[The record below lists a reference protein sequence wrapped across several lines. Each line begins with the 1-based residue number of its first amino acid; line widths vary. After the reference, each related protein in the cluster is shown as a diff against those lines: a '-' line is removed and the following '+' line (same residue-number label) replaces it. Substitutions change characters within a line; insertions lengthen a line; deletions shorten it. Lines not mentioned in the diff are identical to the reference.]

1 MSNLFNAMAYKIQN
15 DKTMD
20 LTLFIFQPTM
30 KYGYEIIES
39 FYQHCLQ
46 KNPTLPNNAIGIR
59 IDDLDLYRNKDIVE
73 SNSPTHP
80 ILTIASITEEAYGV
94 YSFHQEIRKNIRF
107 IQQWLSIVFNKSK
120 EIYVASP
127 AEFNQLPPVLINAL
141 NTSKYLS
148 IQNYRYLIPQ
158 GKENLWHKIE
168 DLLKFY
174 LGFRLLV

>member
-1 MSNLFNAMAYKIQN
+1 MILQYIKDLSENLNNAFNAQ
-15 DKTMD
+15 
-20 LTLFIFQPTM
+20 
-30 KYGYEIIES
+30 GIIRVLEEFFS
-39 FYQHCLQ
+39 PCE
-46 KNPTLPNNAIGIR
+46 
-59 IDDLDLYRNKDIVE
+59 VE
-73 SNSPTHP
+73 S
-80 ILTIASITEEAYGV
+80 IDIY
-94 YSFHQEIRKNIRF
+94 
-107 IQQWLSIVFNKSK
+107 VFDETTNTLRDFARSWMGIDECLEKDKSK